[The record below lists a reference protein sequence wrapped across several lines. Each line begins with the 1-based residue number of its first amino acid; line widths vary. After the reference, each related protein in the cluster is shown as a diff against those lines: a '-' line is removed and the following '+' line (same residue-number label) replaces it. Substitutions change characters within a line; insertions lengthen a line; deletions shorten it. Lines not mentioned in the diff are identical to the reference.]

1 MDVSNPLSPNCSW
14 VNQHGGFLPQAGHLF
29 VHRKIV
35 VSESCQHV
43 YIGEETWSP
52 RRVFEKISYSDT
64 IHEYID
70 PIKINHNVWPI
81 WDTWSHN
88 GCFALT
94 MIHWMGFGRNMWFC
108 RNLDPLQKTVA
119 VDTDIPMTSSMG
131 RVVYLPAW
139 NWYFYGKFVGKSH
152 GFHVWD
158 WLSKLGSFTAF
169 RIPQR
174 NLTTKSHLSDPVAP
188 EKLAENE
195 WWMMGDLESIYT
207 WKKYMGVS

>member
-1 MDVSNPLSPNCSW
+1 MFQTLYHLIVHEWINMGDSCLRRVT
-14 VNQHGGFLPQAGHLF
+14 FLFIEKSLF
-29 VHRKIV
+29 RKVASMFISV
-35 VSESCQHV
+35 KK
-43 YIGEETWSP
+43 TWSP

-81 WDTWSHN
+81 WDAWSHN

-207 WKKYMGVS
+207 CQKYMGVS